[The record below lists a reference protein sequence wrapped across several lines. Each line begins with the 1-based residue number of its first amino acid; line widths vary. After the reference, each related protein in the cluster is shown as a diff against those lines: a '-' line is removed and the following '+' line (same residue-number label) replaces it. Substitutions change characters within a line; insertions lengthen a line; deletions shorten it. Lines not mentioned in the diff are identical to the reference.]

1 MTTGLWRVWVDGGVR
16 LARGDSDLGPAELL
30 EESLSVASL
39 VADPAEPLQ
48 QLEALPAGGP
58 VPGDA
63 RVLAPLDRQP
73 VWAAGVTFPRS
84 REARREEAAD
94 GGDIYDRV
102 YTADRPELFFK
113 AGPGAAVG
121 TGDLLAVRADSEWNV
136 PEPELGILADPRGVP
151 QALVLGNDVSSRAI
165 EGENPLYLQQA
176 KVYDRSCGI
185 GPCLVPTSLAPAWQA
200 LRVELVIERGSATL
214 YEDAMDV
221 ARIQRAPAELLR
233 WLFAALSFGDGVVL
247 LTGTSLVPP
256 SNVSLR
262 AGDTVT
268 IRAAGLGTLS
278 NKFTSV
284 GAAPTVSKSVGLAEQ

>member
-1 MTTGLWRVWVDGGVR
+1 MTTGLWRVQVGAGVR
-16 LARGDSDLGPAELL
+16 LARGDSELGPAELL

-39 VADPAEPLQ
+39 LADPAQPLQ
-48 QLEALPAGGP
+48 QLETFPADGP
-58 VPGDA
+58 VPAGA
-63 RVLAPLDRQP
+63 RVLVPLDLQP

-121 TGDLLAVRADSEWNV
+121 TGDPLAIRADSQWNV
-136 PEPELGILADPRGVP
+136 PEPEIGILADPRGIF

-165 EGENPLYLQQA
+165 EGENPLYLPQA

-200 LRVELVIERGSATL
+200 LRVEIVISRSTATL
-214 YEDAMDV
+214 YKDAMDV
-221 ARIQRAPAELLR
+221 ARIHRAPAELLR

-262 AGDTVT
+262 AGDVVTV
-268 IRAAGLGTLS
+268 RAAGLGALS
-278 NKFTSV
+278 NAFTSV
-284 GAAPTVSKSVGLAEQ
+284 GAAGTAGIVSTDRAN